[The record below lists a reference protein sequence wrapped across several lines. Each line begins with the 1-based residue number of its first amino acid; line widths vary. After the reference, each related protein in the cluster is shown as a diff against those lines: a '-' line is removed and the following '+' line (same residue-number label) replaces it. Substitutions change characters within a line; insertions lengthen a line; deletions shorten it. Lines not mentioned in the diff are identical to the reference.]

1 MARHPLL
8 STGPAGPEE
17 AEQEEHLLL
26 QWNASAVGLH
36 HTTFACLRIFVV
48 SECVQTRDVPP
59 TSQSLACLQGGA
71 GKEGPAAPALLAAHV
86 VAWLEGHATAAGS
99 GASAVGMHHTPSHAT
114 FAHLRVSLCMWSQN
128 VLQLEM
134 SLLLRRRRRLWLRAG
149 LRRLGKDVLELPH
162 QP

>member
-1 MARHPLL
+1 MSRLPRSLW
-8 STGPAGPEE
+8 PA
-17 AEQEEHLLL
+17 
-26 QWNASAVGLH
+26 
-36 HTTFACLRIFVV
+36 CR
-48 SECVQTRDVPP
+48 
-59 TSQSLACLQGGA
+59 GGA